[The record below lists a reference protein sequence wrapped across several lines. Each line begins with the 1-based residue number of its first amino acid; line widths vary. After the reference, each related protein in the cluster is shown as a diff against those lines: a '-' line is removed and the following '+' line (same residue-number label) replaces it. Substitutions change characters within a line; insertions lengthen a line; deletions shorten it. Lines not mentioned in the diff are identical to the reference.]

1 MKELDNFKLRQ
12 MNIDLVRHIY
22 DPIFSMDI
30 DNEKRVKIG
39 VILLKAYKEIEE
51 VL

>member
-12 MNIDLVRHIY
+12 MNIDLVGHIY
-22 DPIFSMDI
+22 NPIFSMDI

-39 VILLKAYKEIEE
+39 VILLKALKEIKG

>member
-12 MNIDLVRHIY
+12 MNIDLVGHIY

-30 DNEKRVKIG
+30 DNKKRIKIG
-39 VILLKAYKEIEE
+39 VILLKAFKEIEE